1 MLYYHCFRKDG
12 IMAKDGGWSANLSDL
27 PIIHRYGVGFF
38 FTIRLYLAKYKNN
51 SIILFKKL
59 VIFCFFIKEKYIKEK
74 STKSM
79 RSANFVLKKIAL
91 EAFISYEQM
100 CNNKIC

>member
-27 PIIHRYGVGFF
+27 PKIHRYGVDF

-51 SIILFKKL
+51 SIILF
-59 VIFCFFIKEKYIKEK
+59 
-74 STKSM
+74 
-79 RSANFVLKKIAL
+79 
-91 EAFISYEQM
+91 
-100 CNNKIC
+100 